1 MSIVKHIKE
10 HAQLGIPDDSAG
22 RLQQFYDD
30 VDAEGGAL
38 EATVAHRT
46 DTLAALLS
54 ITDAPEGEIA
64 VATDRAAL
72 VRYSGTPSV
81 GTVFMASTLRRE
93 MIFSGGGVSV
103 PASTDTVIPLDTV
116 LYNNGFT
123 IDTSADTITGLSG
136 VQTINLDAYL
146 VFIDGNDITAAT
158 LTIQFEPAPDVWVPL
173 FVMQSAAT
181 GTMHRFYAP
190 LATINLLA
198 GAAMRFVV
206 QHNSASARVLNEATS
221 RVRFAVHA
229 L

>member
-10 HAQLGIPDDSAG
+10 HDQLGIPDDSAG
-22 RLQQFYDD
+22 RLQQFYAD

-38 EATVAHRT
+38 TATVAHRT
-46 DTLAALLS
+46 DTLSALLS

-72 VRYSGTPSV
+72 VRYSGSPSV
-81 GTVFMASTLRRE
+81 GSVFMASTLRRE
-93 MIFSGGGVSV
+93 MVFAGGGVSV

-123 IDTSADTITGLSG
+123 IDTAADTITGLIA

-146 VFIDGNDITAAT
+146 VFTGGSDITAAT
-158 LTIQFEPAPDVWVPL
+158 LSLQFEPAPGLWATL
-173 FVMQSAAT
+173 FTMQSAAT
-181 GTMHRFYAP
+181 GSVHRFYAP
-190 LATINLLA
+190 LATINLLG
-198 GAAMRFVV
+198 GAPIRFIV
-206 QHNSASARVLNEATS
+206 QHNSASARVLAENTS
-221 RVRFAVHA
+221 RVRFAVHG